1 MEILLPTVIYLCF
14 GVACALIAK
23 QRGRSPV
30 GWFFI
35 GLFASCIGLILVLA
49 LPDLKKQQAEFDRL
63 RAQNRLLKER
73 LDKDRM
79 VADQRHGEVAGR
91 LRAHD
96 RVIGID
102 TAPAEALAELPA
114 DVPPPPPAVP
124 GASGADDGRQWFYA
138 VDSREQGPIAV
149 SELRPLW
156 ISGQVGPDTL
166 VWSKGMQQWTRI
178 QEVPGL
184 SEVLRG

>member
-1 MEILLPTVIYLCF
+1 MVVFLQIVVYLCF
-14 GVACALIAK
+14 GVACSLIAK

-30 GWFFI
+30 GWFFV
-35 GLFASCIGLILVLA
+35 GLFASCVGLILVLV
-49 LPDLKKQQAEFDRL
+49 LPDLKKQQAEVDRL

-79 VADQRHGEVAGR
+79 VADQRHGEVEGR

-102 TAPAEALAELPA
+102 TAPVEARAELLEQ
-114 DVPPPPPAVP
+114 VPPPPPSESE
-124 GASGADDGRQWFYA
+124 GGDGRQWFYA
-138 VDSREQGPIAV
+138 VDSREQGPIGV
-149 SELRPLW
+149 GELRPLW
-156 ISGQVGPDTL
+156 NSGEVGPDTL
-166 VWSKGMQQWTRI
+166 VWSKGMQQWARI